1 MEIFK
6 GVRLIMND
14 AFIGIWVCVEIKYLI
29 KMQQFFIMH
38 EQEILAL
45 FGGWKRRRKRKLV
58 VYFCIIGIQWL
69 CFKTHVSAP

>member
-1 MEIFK
+1 MEILK

-45 FGGWKRRRKRKLV
+45 FGG
-58 VYFCIIGIQWL
+58 
-69 CFKTHVSAP
+69 